1 MKTFLIL
8 LTEDVM
14 DSSLTITLDIL
25 RTANLLLEQQK
36 SAERLQ
42 ILLAGFRRK
51 VSTGAGL
58 QVRCDLTFKQVLA
71 SGMAI
76 DWILLPGSGKKNLPE
91 IEDHLTSREL
101 HSLMEVLRHYANLN
115 TGICA
120 SCASTF
126 TLAESG
132 LLTGKSAT
140 TSWWLASAFRHRY
153 PHVIL
158 DEANMLVRDKNILT
172 AGAAFSQ
179 MDVVLELV
187 AATAGV
193 AIAYLCSRYLLIE
206 QRSSQARFMIP
217 TQNQHLNPIV
227 IAAEKWIDANLS
239 RPLTVQE
246 MAAQLALST
255 KTLSRKIVEA
265 TGDSPIRFIQRRKL
279 MRAVYLLESTSL
291 PIERVA
297 ERVGYQNS
305 TMLRHLMKRELGLL
319 PGQVRK

>member
-1 MKTFLIL
+1 MKTILIL
-8 LTEDVM
+8 LTEGVM
-14 DSSLTITLDIL
+14 DSSLAITLDIL
-25 RTANLLLEQQK
+25 RTAKLLLEQQK
-36 SAERLQ
+36 NQEKLR
-42 ILLAGFRRK
+42 ILLAGFHRK
-51 VSTGAGL
+51 VHTGAGL
-58 QVRCDLTFKQVLA
+58 QVNCDLTFRQALT
-71 SGMAI
+71 SDLSI
-76 DWILLPGSGKKNLPE
+76 DSIVLPGSGKKNLIE
-91 IEDHLTSREL
+91 IEENLASKEIKETI
-101 HSLMEVLRHYANLN
+101 EVLRHYARQQ
-115 TGICA
+115 TRVCA

-132 LLTGKSAT
+132 LLDQKSAT

-153 PHVIL
+153 PHVRL
-158 DEANMLVRDKNILT
+158 DETQMLVRDQHILT

-179 MDVVLELV
+179 MDLALELV
-187 AATAGV
+187 SETAGT

-246 MAAQLALST
+246 LAAQFALST
-255 KTLSRKIVEA
+255 KTLSRKIHEA

-305 TMLRHLMKRELGLL
+305 TMLRQLMKRELGVS
-319 PGQVRK
+319 PGQLRK